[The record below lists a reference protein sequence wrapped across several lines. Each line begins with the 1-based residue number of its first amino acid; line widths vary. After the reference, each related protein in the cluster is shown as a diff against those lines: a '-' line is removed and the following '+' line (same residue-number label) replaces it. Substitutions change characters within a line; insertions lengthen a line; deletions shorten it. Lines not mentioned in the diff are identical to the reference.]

1 MLDNIEQNLMDANDY
16 VEKAEDKL
24 KESSEIHSNSR
35 NKMCCV
41 LLCIAI
47 IVVAL
52 VIVFLYL

>member
-1 MLDNIEQNLMDANDY
+1 MDANDY

-52 VIVFLYL
+52 VIVFLYLW